1 MVVNIEDFER
11 VQTEVWEL
19 RAKLTEQELLAK
31 HNALVAAGWP
41 EVLIKAVDDPFDY
54 AVKLKDGSLI
64 FFEYAIPRG
73 SGNEWVHLVLNDLH
87 QGSNAY
93 QQSLNYRLG
102 VGKDRGLEVRV
113 SEIIWAADAPYGS

>member
-1 MVVNIEDFER
+1 MIEDFER
-11 VQTEVWEL
+11 VQGELWEL
-19 RAKLTEQELLAK
+19 RAKLTEQETLSK

-64 FFEYAIPRG
+64 FFEYAVPCGRDK
-73 SGNEWVHLVLNDLH
+73 EWALLVLNDMH

-93 QQSLNYRLG
+93 LQSVNYRIG
-102 VGKDRGLEVRV
+102 AGKDRGLEVRV
-113 SEIIWAADAPYGS
+113 SEIVWAADAPYGS